1 MLTFQNLKFMTFKL
15 DITQSI
21 IFQIPNVLILEAKY
35 QLLKIGADLRNAI
48 EGFNYRKFI
57 KDNLSWFS
65 DSFWQS
71 KFSKTMNF
79 EGWIM
84 LFV

>member
-21 IFQIPNVLILEAKY
+21 IFQVPNVLILEAKY

-57 KDNLSWFS
+57 KDNLS
-65 DSFWQS
+65 
-71 KFSKTMNF
+71 
-79 EGWIM
+79 
-84 LFV
+84 

>member
-1 MLTFQNLKFMTFKL
+1 MTFKL

-57 KDNLSWFS
+57 KDNLS
-65 DSFWQS
+65 
-71 KFSKTMNF
+71 
-79 EGWIM
+79 
-84 LFV
+84 